1 MQKFNLKKV
10 IVKKMFDAH
19 SAIGLAVGA
28 LMYLVC
34 LTGSLAVFYP
44 EFERWEQPDVA
55 EYNEL
60 SPKSVSKAY
69 QEYLTQVKAPRKSVY
84 VVLPTREVPR
94 AHISDGDQEWWLNQD
109 GTFGESVKKP
119 WTEMLQ
125 DLHIYLHLPKTFGI
139 VIVSFLG
146 ILLAHLIISG
156 VLTHSRIF
164 KDAFTLN
171 WGGTGQKQQIDL
183 HNRLSVWGLPFHAMI
198 AITGAFFGLVSILV
212 VIAASAFY
220 DNDREALIADI
231 YGSEPIISK
240 APELNVELSLT
251 NMSAVDKQATPIYTV
266 VQNIGTKEQFI
277 EIAAA
282 LPQRLIYS
290 EIYQFHAD
298 GEYIAQ
304 QGMANG
310 PKGRQAIYSVYRLHF
325 GHFGNLAVKVIYLIL
340 GLALTYI
347 SVSGINMWLNK
358 RGRIDNINYL
368 WCGFVYG
375 VPLALSGA
383 LMTTT
388 FINVS
393 PYWSFWFILSGAL
406 FAAWSLKNTARISHV
421 LLIITSAV
429 LLFTTIGYTLLYGKL
444 VLIPA
449 ITTIN
454 LCIFFYI
461 ILMVLYSK
469 QLRIRDIQVTR

>member
-1 MQKFNLKKV
+1 MKKLNLKKV

-19 SAIGLAVGA
+19 SAIGLAAGA
-28 LMYLVC
+28 IMYLIC

-44 EFERWEQPDVA
+44 EFERWEQPNVA

-60 SPKSVSKAY
+60 SPSSISKAY
-69 QEYLTQVKAPRKSVY
+69 QEYLTQVSVPEKSVY
-84 VVLPTREVPR
+84 VVLPTAEVPR
-94 AHISDGDQEWWLNQD
+94 AHLSDGEQEWWLNQD
-109 GTFGESVKKP
+109 GTLGDSIKKP

-125 DLHIYLHLPKTFGI
+125 ELHVQLHLPKTLGLA
-139 VIVSFLG
+139 IVSFFG

-171 WGGTGQKQQIDL
+171 WGGTGQKQQVDL

-212 VIAASAFY
+212 LIAASAFY

-231 YGSEPIISK
+231 YGEEPIISN
-240 APELNVELSLT
+240 APALNVEQSLT
-251 NMSAVDKQATPIYTV
+251 NMAIVDKQATPIYLV
-266 VQNIGTKEQFI
+266 VQNIGSEKQFI
-277 EIAAA
+277 EIAATI
-282 LPQRLIYS
+282 PQRLIYS

-298 GEYIAQ
+298 GKYIGQ

-310 PKGRQAIYSVYRLHF
+310 PIGRQAVYSVYRLHF

-358 RGRIDNINYL
+358 RGRVDNINYL
-368 WCGFVYG
+368 WAGFVYG
-375 VPLALSGA
+375 TPFALASA
-383 LMTTT
+383 LMITVW
-388 FINVS
+388 FDLS
-393 PYWSFWFILSGAL
+393 AHWSFWLTLSA
-406 FAAWSLKNTARISHV
+406 SLIASWLRKSVTKIRYSLVIATITV
-421 LLIITSAV
+421 LLATLAV
-429 LLFTTIGYTLLYGKL
+429 YGLSYGKL
-444 VLIPA
+444 ILIPA

-454 LCIFFYI
+454 ICILLYV
-461 ILMVLYSK
+461 ILMVMHSRKLK
-469 QLRIRDIQVTR
+469 RNDVKALN

>member
-1 MQKFNLKKV
+1 
-10 IVKKMFDAH
+10 MFDAH

-28 LMYLVC
+28 LMYLIC

-44 EFERWEQPDVA
+44 EFERWEQPNIA
-55 EYNEL
+55 EYKQL
-60 SPKSVSKAY
+60 SPSSVSKAY
-69 QEYLTQVKAPRKSVY
+69 QEYLTRVESPKKSVY
-84 VVLPTREVPR
+84 VVLPTEEVPR
-94 AHISDGDQEWWLNQD
+94 AHISDGDKEWWLNEN

-125 DLHIYLHLPKTFGI
+125 DLHIYLHLPKTLGI

-146 ILLAHLIISG
+146 VLLAHLIISG

-231 YGSEPIISK
+231 YGNEPIISN
-240 APELNVELSLT
+240 APKLNVERSLT
-251 NMSAVDKQATPIYTV
+251 NMLVVDKQATPIYTV
-266 VQNIGTKEQFI
+266 VQNIGTEEQFI
-277 EIAAA
+277 EIAAT

-298 GEYIAQ
+298 GEYISQ

-310 PKGRQAIYSVYRLHF
+310 PIGRQAVYSVYRLHF
-325 GHFGNLAVKVIYLIL
+325 GHFGNLAVKIIYLLL
-340 GLALTYI
+340 GFALTYI
-347 SVSGINMWLNK
+347 SVSGINIWLNK

-375 VPLALSGA
+375 TPLALSGA

-388 FINVS
+388 FINAS
-393 PYWSFWFILSGAL
+393 PYWSFWIILSGGL
-406 FAAWSLKNTARISHV
+406 FAAWLLKSVTQIRHV
-421 LLIITSAV
+421 LLITTSAV
-429 LLFTTIGYTLLYGKL
+429 LLATIIGYTFTYGKL

-454 LCIFFYI
+454 LCILLYV

-469 QLRIRDIQVTR
+469 QLKRRENLVTC

>member
-28 LMYLVC
+28 LMYLIC

-55 EYNEL
+55 EYYEL
-60 SPKSVSKAY
+60 SPDSVSKAY
-69 QEYLTQVKAPRKSVY
+69 QEYLIQVKSPKKSVY
-84 VVLPTREVPR
+84 VVLPTEEVPR
-94 AHISDGDQEWWLNQD
+94 AHISDGDQEWWLNEN
-109 GTFGESVKKP
+109 GTFGKPVKKP

-212 VIAASAFY
+212 IIAASAFY
-220 DNDREALIADI
+220 ENDREALIADI
-231 YGSEPIISK
+231 YGSEPIISN
-240 APELNVELSLT
+240 APELNIERSLK
-251 NMSAVDKQATPIYTV
+251 NMSTVDKQATPIYTV
-266 VQNIGTKEQFI
+266 VQNIGTEKQFI
-277 EIAAA
+277 EIAAT

-290 EIYQFHAD
+290 EIYQFQAD
-298 GEYIAQ
+298 GEYITQ

-310 PKGRQAIYSVYRLHF
+310 PIGRQAIYSVYRLHF
-325 GHFGNLAVKVIYLIL
+325 GHFGNLAVKIVYLIL

-358 RGRIDNINYL
+358 RGRIDNINYF

-388 FINVS
+388 FIKVS
-393 PYWSFWFILSGAL
+393 PYWSFWLILGGAL
-406 FAAWSLKNTARISHV
+406 FTAWSLKSLTRISHA

-449 ITTIN
+449 IATIN
-454 LCIFFYI
+454 LCILLYI

-469 QLRIRDIQVTR
+469 QLKIREAQVTL

>member
-1 MQKFNLKKV
+1 MNKINLKKI

-19 SAIGLAVGA
+19 SSVGLAVGA
-28 LMYLVC
+28 IMYLIC

-44 EFERWEQPDVA
+44 EFERWEQPNVA
-55 EYNEL
+55 EYNEF
-60 SPKSVSKAY
+60 SSSSVSQAY
-69 QEYLTQVKAPRKSVY
+69 QEYLSKVEVPEKSVY
-84 VVLPTREVPR
+84 VVLPTAEVPR
-94 AHISDGDQEWWLNQD
+94 AHLSDGEQEWWLNQD
-109 GTFGESVKKP
+109 GTLGESIRKP

-125 DLHIYLHLPKTFGI
+125 ELHVQLHLPKTLGL
-139 VIVSFLG
+139 VIVSFFG
-146 ILLAHLIISG
+146 IMLTHLVISG

-212 VIAASAFY
+212 IIAASAFY

-231 YGSEPIISK
+231 YGEEPIITH
-240 APELNVELSLT
+240 APALNVERSFA
-251 NMSAVDKQATPIYTV
+251 NMAIADKQATPIYIV
-266 VQNIGTKEQFI
+266 VQNIGSEKQFI
-277 EIAAA
+277 EIAAT

-298 GEYIAQ
+298 GEYIGQ

-310 PKGRQAIYSVYRLHF
+310 PIGRQAVYSVYRLHF
-325 GHFGNLAVKVIYLIL
+325 GHFGNVAVKLVYLIL

-347 SVSGINMWLNK
+347 SVSGINIWLNK
-358 RGRIDNINYL
+358 RGRVDNVNYL

-375 VPLALSGA
+375 TPLALSA
-383 LMTTT
+383 SLMAS
-388 FINVS
+388 IYLS
-393 PYWSFWFILSGAL
+393 ISAYWSFWLTLIFCLVIARTVKNLSKIRTTL
-406 FAAWSLKNTARISHV
+406 LMTTAAT
-421 LLIITSAV
+421 LL
-429 LLFTTIGYTLLYGKL
+429 TTIIGYTLIYGKL

-454 LCIFFYI
+454 LCILFYVI
-461 ILMVLYSK
+461 VMVLHSR
-469 QLRIRDIQVTR
+469 QLRRRDKTLAN

>member
-28 LMYLVC
+28 LMYLIC

-44 EFERWEQPDVA
+44 EFERWEQPDIA
-55 EYNEL
+55 EYKKL
-60 SPKSVSKAY
+60 SPNSVSKAY
-69 QEYLTQVKAPRKSVY
+69 QEYLTRVKSPKKSVY
-84 VVLPTREVPR
+84 VVLPTKEVPR
-94 AHISDGDQEWWLNQD
+94 AHISDGDQEWWLNEN
-109 GTFGESVKKP
+109 GTFSESVKKP

-125 DLHIYLHLPKTFGI
+125 DLHIYLHLPKTIGI

-164 KDAFTLN
+164 KDSFTLN

-212 VIAASAFY
+212 IIAASAFY
-220 DNDREALIADI
+220 DNDREALITDI
-231 YGSEPIISK
+231 YGNEPIINN
-240 APELNVELSLT
+240 APELNVERSLK
-251 NMSAVDKQATPIYTV
+251 NMSTVDKQATPIYTV
-266 VQNIGTKEQFI
+266 VQNIGTEKQFI
-277 EIAAA
+277 EIAAT

-290 EIYQFHAD
+290 EIYQFQAD
-298 GEYIAQ
+298 GKYITQ
-304 QGMANG
+304 QGMASG
-310 PKGRQAIYSVYRLHF
+310 SIGRQAIYSVYRLHF
-325 GHFGNLAVKVIYLIL
+325 GHFGNLAVKIVYLIL

-375 VPLALSGA
+375 TPLALSGA

-388 FINVS
+388 FINAS
-393 PYWSFWFILSGAL
+393 PYWSFWIILSGAL
-406 FAAWSLKNTARISHV
+406 FVAWSLKSIFKTSHL
-421 LLIITSAV
+421 LLIITSAT
-429 LLFTTIGYTLLYGKL
+429 LLFTIIGYALIYGKL
-444 VLIPA
+444 ILIPA

-454 LCIFFYI
+454 LCILLYI
-461 ILMVLYSK
+461 TLMILYSK
-469 QLRIRDIQVTR
+469 QLKNRTDQVTC

>member
-310 PKGRQAIYSVYRLHF
+310 PIGRQAIYSVYRLHF

-461 ILMVLYSK
+461 ILMVIYSK

>member
-310 PKGRQAIYSVYRLHF
+310 PIGRQAIYSVYRLHF